1 MNKIK
6 EDVQVL
12 LDNKVKE
19 IIATVETLRDLK
31 KSYPNLKIA
40 QWFLD
45 PLNKRGPD
53 FLKNKSEFLSE

>member
-19 IIATVETLRDLK
+19 KIATVETLRDL
-31 KSYPNLKIA
+31 
-40 QWFLD
+40 
-45 PLNKRGPD
+45 
-53 FLKNKSEFLSE
+53 

>member
-31 KSYPNLKIA
+31 KGS
-40 QWFLD
+40 
-45 PLNKRGPD
+45 LNS
-53 FLKNKSEFLSE
+53 KSRR